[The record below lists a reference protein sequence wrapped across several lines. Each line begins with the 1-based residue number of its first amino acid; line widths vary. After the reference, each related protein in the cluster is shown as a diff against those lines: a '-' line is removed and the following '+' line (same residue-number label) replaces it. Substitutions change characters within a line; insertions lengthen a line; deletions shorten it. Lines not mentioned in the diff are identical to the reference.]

1 MRPDPPRLPCATEHQ
16 RQLRHAAGPSSLS
29 STAHVDHV
37 VIYQRCEWHAVCRV
51 NLAILTPKNAGT
63 LPDADRGVFPANYPT
78 LMPHQQPLASSS
90 VLRCAHGVVLQA
102 HHCCLPHSPTTRLPA
117 SLCARHSMHHIITG
131 SALRLVRLSRAG
143 CTLAIMCD
151 ADAVIPLRI
160 SVVACAPN
168 TGRHTGRQTDRQRQA
183 RHGMAC
189 LATQRDIIIRLSANC
204 FARESSFPAQADQST
219 RIRRLPTR
227 VTRRS

>member
-16 RQLRHAAGPSSLS
+16 RQLCHAAGPSSLS
-29 STAHVDHV
+29 SAAHVDHV

-51 NLAILTPKNAGT
+51 YLAILTPKNAGT

-90 VLRCAHGVVLQA
+90 VLRCAHGAVLQA

-131 SALRLVRLSRAG
+131 SALRLMRLSRAG
-143 CTLAIMCD
+143 CTLATMCD

-168 TGRHTGRQTDRQRQA
+168 TGRQADRQTGRDRRGTAWHGMSCYTA
-183 RHGMAC
+183 RHYY
-189 LATQRDIIIRLSANC
+189 
-204 FARESSFPAQADQST
+204 
-219 RIRRLPTR
+219 
-227 VTRRS
+227 